1 MLAVDPTGSG
11 RALRP
16 SHSMESLQDVPNP
29 GNSNKGKGKGRAHK
43 GNGEEEKPPKKL
55 PKPTNFSGKA
65 NAKVKNGR
73 TTNTEA
79 KFWLRKIQADKN
91 QSEDGKRKV
100 LLALKYYRKPDIDVM
115 FRVSS

>member
-11 RALRP
+11 RALRS

-79 KFWLRKIQADKN
+79 KF
-91 QSEDGKRKV
+91 
-100 LLALKYYRKPDIDVM
+100 
-115 FRVSS
+115 